1 MASSPVLLA
10 EDSSART
17 SESPQLVEGSAPEA
31 EKVSEEISSA
41 NANATTERDR
51 DAVAGNST
59 RTINGLSWSLV
70 VACISSST
78 FLFAIDNT
86 IVADI
91 QTAIV
96 EEFDEVGKL
105 TWVSVAFMLGAAGT
119 NLMWG
124 KTYGTFDAKYV
135 YIFTTLI
142 FEVGS
147 AICGGVPNMNAL
159 IVGRAICGLGGIGMY
174 IGVMTVMSENTS
186 KTERP
191 VYLGLI
197 GILWGIGTVVGPF
210 IGGAFADSSATWRWG
225 FYINLCIGGIF
236 APVYVFLIPNSKPR
250 SNLGLLGRW
259 IQIDWLG
266 ALLLLGAIACLL
278 MAIAFG
284 GLLFPWNSG
293 SIIGLFVTGG
303 ILFIALAIQQSYA
316 LGTTE
321 EHRLIPI
328 EYLQSK
334 EIVILFIETAC
345 AGAAVFLPIYF
356 IPIFFEIIHGE
367 SALGSGLKLLP
378 FILVMVTMTFVN
390 GFTLSKSGYYMPW
403 YFVCS
408 ALQVIGSALLF
419 TIERETGVSAI
430 YGYTVLMAFVGGWSQ
445 ASFTVAQFLVAPK
458 DIPIVTGFL
467 TCAQS
472 GGAALP
478 LAIGDTVFLNTA
490 QSGIMTLLPNRSSS
504 EIQGLISGLGNSFFE
519 TLDEE
524 IQNAIL
530 DIIMS
535 SFKKLFVLPIAAG
548 AVALAFS
555 VFLKRQKIDVS

>member
-1 MASSPVLLA
+1 MTPSPVLLD
-10 EDSSART
+10 EDSSTRT
-17 SESPQLVEGSAPEA
+17 SESPQLVGGSATEAGKVPE
-31 EKVSEEISSA
+31 KEISSA
-41 NANATTERDR
+41 NAIVEKNRDT
-51 DAVAGNST
+51 VAESST
-59 RTINGLSWSLV
+59 RTINGLSWILV

-124 KTYGTFDAKYV
+124 KAYGTFDAKYV

-147 AICGGVPNMNAL
+147 AICGGAPNMNAL

-191 VYLGLI
+191 IYLGLI

-225 FYINLCIGGIF
+225 FYINLCIGGAF

-250 SNLGLLGRW
+250 SNLSLLGRW
-259 IQIDWLG
+259 GQIDWLG
-266 ALLLLGAIACLL
+266 ALFLLGAIACLL

-284 GLLFPWNSG
+284 GVLFPWNSG

-303 ILFIALAIQQSYA
+303 ILFIALAIQQSYVM
-316 LGTTE
+316 GTTE

-328 EYLQSK
+328 EYLHSK

-390 GFTLSKSGYYMPW
+390 GFTLSKWGYYMPW
-403 YFVCS
+403 YFGCS
-408 ALQVIGSALLF
+408 ALQVIGSALLY
-419 TIERETGVSAI
+419 TIERDTSISAI

-472 GGAALP
+472 GGAALS

-490 QSGIMTLLPNRSSS
+490 QSGIMTLLPNRNSS

-519 TLDEE
+519 TLDDD

-530 DIIMS
+530 DIIMR

-548 AVALAFS
+548 AVALSFS

>member
-1 MASSPVLLA
+1 MAPSPVLLV

-31 EKVSEEISSA
+31 EKVSEKEISSA
-41 NANATTERDR
+41 NAAVERDR
-51 DAVAGNST
+51 DVVENST
-59 RTINGLSWSLV
+59 RAINGLSWILV

-119 NLMWG
+119 NLMC
-124 KTYGTFDAKYV
+124 GTFDAKYV

-147 AICGGVPNMNAL
+147 AICGGAPNVNAL

-197 GILWGIGTVVGPF
+197 GILWGIGTVIGPF

-259 IQIDWLG
+259 RQIDWLG

-293 SIIGLFVTGG
+293 SIIGLFVTSG

-316 LGTTE
+316 LGTIE

-390 GFTLSKSGYYMPW
+390 GFTLSKWGYYMHW
-403 YFVCS
+403 YFGCS
-408 ALQVIGSALLF
+408 ALQVIGSVLLF
-419 TIERETGVSAI
+419 TIGRDTSVSAI
-430 YGYTVLMAFVGGWSQ
+430 YGYAVLMAFVGGWSQ

-458 DIPIVTGFL
+458 DIPIATGFL

-472 GGAALP
+472 GGAALS

-504 EIQGLISGLGNSFFE
+504 EIQGLISGLRNSFFE
-519 TLDEE
+519 TLDAN

-548 AVALAFS
+548 GVALAFS

>member
-1 MASSPVLLA
+1 MTPSPVLLD
-10 EDSSART
+10 EDSSTRT
-17 SESPQLVEGSAPEA
+17 SESPQLVGGSATEAGKVPE
-31 EKVSEEISSA
+31 KEISSA
-41 NANATTERDR
+41 NAIVERNR
-51 DAVAGNST
+51 DTVAESST
-59 RTINGLSWSLV
+59 RTINGLSWILV

-119 NLMWG
+119 NLMWE
-124 KTYGTFDAKYV
+124 KAYGTFDAKYV

-147 AICGGVPNMNAL
+147 AICGGAPNMNAL

-191 VYLGLI
+191 IYLGLI

-210 IGGAFADSSATWRWG
+210 IGGAFVDSSATWRWG
-225 FYINLCIGGIF
+225 FYINLCIGGAF

-250 SNLGLLGRW
+250 SNLSLLGRW
-259 IQIDWLG
+259 GQIDWLG
-266 ALLLLGAIACLL
+266 ALFLLGAIACLL

-284 GLLFPWNSG
+284 GVLFPWNSG

-303 ILFIALAIQQSYA
+303 ILFIALSHSAVIQ
-316 LGTTE
+316 
-321 EHRLIPI
+321 
-328 EYLQSK
+328 YLRSK

-356 IPIFFEIIHGE
+356 ILIFFEIIHGE

-390 GFTLSKSGYYMPW
+390 GFTLSKWGYYMPW
-403 YFVCS
+403 YFGCS
-408 ALQVIGSALLF
+408 ALQVIGSALLY
-419 TIERETGVSAI
+419 TIERDTSISAI

-445 ASFTVAQFLVAPK
+445 A
-458 DIPIVTGFL
+458 
-467 TCAQS
+467 
-472 GGAALP
+472 
-478 LAIGDTVFLNTA
+478 
-490 QSGIMTLLPNRSSS
+490 
-504 EIQGLISGLGNSFFE
+504 
-519 TLDEE
+519 
-524 IQNAIL
+524 
-530 DIIMS
+530 
-535 SFKKLFVLPIAAG
+535 
-548 AVALAFS
+548 
-555 VFLKRQKIDVS
+555 

>member
-1 MASSPVLLA
+1 MAFSSVLSA
-10 EDSSART
+10 EDSSARR
-17 SESPQLVEGSAPEA
+17 SENPQLIGDSATEA
-31 EKVSEEISSA
+31 EKI
-41 NANATTERDR
+41 
-51 DAVAGNST
+51 
-59 RTINGLSWSLV
+59 LV

-119 NLMWG
+119 NLMWQG
-124 KTYGTFDAKYV
+124 KGIW
-135 YIFTTLI
+135 YIRREVCLYSFTTLI

-147 AICGGVPNMNAL
+147 AICGGAPNMNAL
-159 IVGRAICGLGGIGMY
+159 IVGRDICGLGGIVMY

-197 GILWGIGTVVGPF
+197 GVNTLGVGPF
-210 IGGAFADSSATWRWG
+210 IGGAFADSSATWRRG

-236 APVYVFLIPNSKPR
+236 APVYVLLIPNSKPR

-259 IQIDWLG
+259 RQIDWLG

-328 EYLQSK
+328 EYLHSK

-390 GFTLSKSGYYMPW
+390 GFTLSKWSYYVPW

-419 TIERETGVSAI
+419 TIGRDTSVSAI
-430 YGYTVLMAFVGGWSQ
+430 YGYAVLMAFVGGWSQ

-472 GGAALP
+472 GGAALS

-504 EIQGLISGLGNSFFE
+504 EIQGLISGLGNSFSE
-519 TLDEE
+519 TLDDD

-530 DIIMS
+530 DVIMS

>member
-1 MASSPVLLA
+1 MTSSPVLLA

-17 SESPQLVEGSAPEA
+17 SENPRLVGGSATEA

-41 NANATTERDR
+41 NATVERDR
-51 DAVAGNST
+51 DIVEHST
-59 RTINGLSWSLV
+59 RTINGLSWILV

-105 TWVSVAFMLGAAGT
+105 TWVSVAFMLGAAGR

-124 KTYGTFDAKYV
+124 KAYGTFDAKYV

-147 AICGGVPNMNAL
+147 AICGGAPNMNAL
-159 IVGRAICGLGGIGMY
+159 TVGRAICGLGGIGMY

-225 FYINLCIGGIF
+225 FYINLCIGGAF
-236 APVYVFLIPNSKPR
+236 APVYVFLVPNSKPR
-250 SNLGLLGRW
+250 SNLSLLGRW
-259 IQIDWLG
+259 GQIDWLG

-284 GLLFPWNSG
+284 GVLFPWDSG
-293 SIIGLFVTGG
+293 SIIGLFVTSG

-316 LGTTE
+316 FGTTE

-328 EYLQSK
+328 EYLHHP
-334 EIVILFIETAC
+334 FIETAC

-390 GFTLSKSGYYMPW
+390 DFTLSKWGYYMPW
-403 YFVCS
+403 YLGCS

-419 TIERETGVSAI
+419 TIERDTSVSSI

-472 GGAALP
+472 GGAALS

-519 TLDEE
+519 TLDAN

>member
-1 MASSPVLLA
+1 MTFSPVLSA
-10 EDSSART
+10 EDISVRK
-17 SESPQLVEGSAPEA
+17 SENPQLVGGSATEA
-31 EKVSEEISSA
+31 EKVPEREISSA
-41 NANATTERDR
+41 NANVTVERDR
-51 DAVAGNST
+51 DAVAESST
-59 RTINGLSWSLV
+59 RTINGLSWILV
-70 VACISSST
+70 
-78 FLFAIDNT
+78 
-86 IVADI
+86 
-91 QTAIV
+91 TAIV

-105 TWVSVAFMLGAAGT
+105 TWVSVAFMLGATGT
-119 NLMWG
+119 NLILG
-124 KTYGTFDAKYV
+124 KAYGTFDAKYV

-142 FEVGS
+142 FEVGF
-147 AICGGVPNMNAL
+147 AVCGGAPNMNAL

-186 KTERP
+186 KAERP

-197 GILWGIGTVVGPF
+197 GIFRGIGIVVGPF

-236 APVYVFLIPNSKPR
+236 APVYVFLIPNSKPQ

-259 IQIDWLG
+259 RQIDWF
-266 ALLLLGAIACLL
+266 GAIACLL
-278 MAIAFG
+278 MAIALG

-293 SIIGLFVTGG
+293 SIIGLSVTGG
-303 ILFIALAIQQSYA
+303 ILFIGLAIQQSYA

-390 GFTLSKSGYYMPW
+390 GFTLSKWGYYMPW
-403 YFVCS
+403 YFGCS
-408 ALQVIGSALLF
+408 ALQLIGSALVF
-419 TIERETGVSAI
+419 TIERDTSVSAI
-430 YGYTVLMAFVGGWSQ
+430 YGYAVLMAFVGGRSQ

-472 GGAALP
+472 GGAALS

-490 QSGIMTLLPNRSSS
+490 QSGIITLLPNRSSS
-504 EIQGLISGLGNSFFE
+504 EIQGLISGLRNSFFE
-519 TLDEE
+519 TLEGN

-535 SFKKLFVLPIAAG
+535 SFKNLFVLPIAAG
-548 AVALAFS
+548 AVALTLS

>member
-1 MASSPVLLA
+1 MTPSPVLLD
-10 EDSSART
+10 EDSSTRT
-17 SESPQLVEGSAPEA
+17 SESPQLVGGSATEAGKVPE
-31 EKVSEEISSA
+31 KEISSA
-41 NANATTERDR
+41 NAIVERNR
-51 DAVAGNST
+51 DTVAESST
-59 RTINGLSWSLV
+59 RTINGLSWILV

-124 KTYGTFDAKYV
+124 KAYGTFDAKYV

-147 AICGGVPNMNAL
+147 AICGGAPNMNAL

-191 VYLGLI
+191 IYLGLI

-210 IGGAFADSSATWRWG
+210 IGGAFVDSSATWRWG
-225 FYINLCIGGIF
+225 FYINLCIGGAF

-250 SNLGLLGRW
+250 SNLSLLGRW
-259 IQIDWLG
+259 GQIDWLG
-266 ALLLLGAIACLL
+266 ALFLLGAIACLL

-284 GLLFPWNSG
+284 GVLFPWNSG

-303 ILFIALAIQQSYA
+303 ILFIALSHSAVIF
-316 LGTTE
+316 
-321 EHRLIPI
+321 
-328 EYLQSK
+328 
-334 EIVILFIETAC
+334 ILFIETAC

-356 IPIFFEIIHGE
+356 ILIFFEIIHGE

-390 GFTLSKSGYYMPW
+390 GFTLSKWGYYMPW
-403 YFVCS
+403 YFGCS
-408 ALQVIGSALLF
+408 ALQVIGSALLY
-419 TIERETGVSAI
+419 TIERDTSISAI
-430 YGYTVLMAFVGGWSQ
+430 YGYTVLMAFVG
-445 ASFTVAQFLVAPK
+445 VAQFLVAPK

-472 GGAALP
+472 GGAALS
-478 LAIGDTVFLNTA
+478 LAISDTVFLNTA
-490 QSGIMTLLPNRSSS
+490 QSGIMTLLPNRNSS

-519 TLDEE
+519 TLDDD

-548 AVALAFS
+548 AVALSFS

>member
-1 MASSPVLLA
+1 MKSSPVLSV
-10 EDSSART
+10 ENSSART
-17 SESPQLVEGSAPEA
+17 SENPQLVGYSVSEV
-31 EKVSEEISSA
+31 EKVLKRDISSA
-41 NANATTERDR
+41 NANTGVERNR
-51 DAVAGNST
+51 DTAAESST
-59 RTINGLSWSLV
+59 RTINGLSWILV

-91 QTAIV
+91 QTAIF

-124 KTYGTFDAKYV
+124 KAYGTFDAKHV

-147 AICGGVPNMNAL
+147 AICGGAPNMNAL

-174 IGVMTVMSENTS
+174 IGVMTVISENTS

-225 FYINLCIGGIF
+225 FYINLCIGGAF
-236 APVYVFLIPNSKPR
+236 APLYVFLIPNSKPR
-250 SNLGLLGRW
+250 SNLSLLGRW
-259 IQIDWLG
+259 VQIDWLG
-266 ALLLLGAIACLL
+266 ALVLLGAIACLL

-284 GLLFPWNSG
+284 GVLFPWNSG

-303 ILFIALAIQQSYA
+303 ILFIALAIQQSYVM
-316 LGTTE
+316 GTTE

-328 EYLQSK
+328 EYLHSK

-390 GFTLSKSGYYMPW
+390 GFTLSKWGYYLPW
-403 YFVCS
+403 YFGCS
-408 ALQVIGSALLF
+408 ALQVIGSALLY
-419 TIERETGVSAI
+419 TIERD
-430 YGYTVLMAFVGGWSQ
+430 TVLMAFVGGWSQ

-472 GGAALP
+472 GGAALS

-490 QSGIMTLLPNRSSS
+490 QSGIMTLLPNRNSS
-504 EIQGLISGLGNSFFE
+504 EIQGLISGLGNSFFG
-519 TLDEE
+519 TLDDN

>member
-1 MASSPVLLA
+1 MAFSPA
-10 EDSSART
+10 QPADSSSIGT
-17 SESPQLVEGSAPEA
+17 LENPELVGNSANEV
-31 EKVSEEISSA
+31 EKRPGRETSSA
-41 NANATTERDR
+41 QAAVEREGDT
-51 DAVAGNST
+51 AGESST
-59 RTINGLSWSLV
+59 RTIRGISWILV

-124 KTYGTFDAKYV
+124 KAYSTFDAKYV

-147 AICGGVPNMNAL
+147 AICGGAPGMDAL

-191 VYLGLI
+191 IYLGLI

-225 FYINLCIGGIF
+225 FYINLCIGGVF
-236 APVYVFLIPNSKPR
+236 APVYVFLVPNSKPR
-250 SNLGLLGRW
+250 SSLSLLQRW
-259 IQIDWLG
+259 GKIDWIG
-266 ALLLLGAIACLL
+266 AILLLGAIACLL

-303 ILFIALAIQQSYA
+303 ILFIALAAQQVYT

-328 EYLQSK
+328 KYLRSK

-367 SALGSGLKLLP
+367 SALDSGLKLLP

-390 GFTLSKSGYYMPW
+390 GFTLSKWGYYMPW
-403 YFVCS
+403 YFGCS

-419 TIERETGVSAI
+419 TIGRHTSLSAI

-445 ASFTVAQFLVAPK
+445 ASFAVAQFLVAPE

-472 GGAALP
+472 GGAALS

-490 QSGIMTLLPNRSSS
+490 QNGIIKLLPDRSLS

-519 TLDEE
+519 TLDRNV
-524 IQNAIL
+524 QDDIL

-548 AVALAFS
+548 AVALVLS
-555 VFLKRQKIDVS
+555 VFLKRQKIDVT

>member
-1 MASSPVLLA
+1 MTPSPVLLD
-10 EDSSART
+10 EDSSTRT
-17 SESPQLVEGSAPEA
+17 SESPQLVGGSATEAGKVPE
-31 EKVSEEISSA
+31 KEISSA
-41 NANATTERDR
+41 NAIVERNR
-51 DAVAGNST
+51 DTVAESST
-59 RTINGLSWSLV
+59 RTINGLSWILV

-124 KTYGTFDAKYV
+124 KAYGTFDAKYV

-147 AICGGVPNMNAL
+147 AICGGAPNMNAL

-191 VYLGLI
+191 IYLGLI

-225 FYINLCIGGIF
+225 FYINLCIGGAF

-250 SNLGLLGRW
+250 SNLSLLGRW
-259 IQIDWLG
+259 GQIDWLG
-266 ALLLLGAIACLL
+266 ALFLLGAIAFLL

-284 GLLFPWNSG
+284 GVLFPWNSG
-293 SIIGLFVTGG
+293 SIIGLFVTGD
-303 ILFIALAIQQSYA
+303 ILFIALAIQQSYVM
-316 LGTTE
+316 GTTE

-328 EYLQSK
+328 EYLHSK

-390 GFTLSKSGYYMPW
+390 GFTLSKWGYYMPW
-403 YFVCS
+403 YFGCS
-408 ALQVIGSALLF
+408 ALQVIGSALLY
-419 TIERETGVSAI
+419 TIERDTSISAI

-472 GGAALP
+472 GGAALS

-490 QSGIMTLLPNRSSS
+490 QSGIMTLLPNRNSS

-519 TLDEE
+519 TLDDD

-548 AVALAFS
+548 AVALSFS